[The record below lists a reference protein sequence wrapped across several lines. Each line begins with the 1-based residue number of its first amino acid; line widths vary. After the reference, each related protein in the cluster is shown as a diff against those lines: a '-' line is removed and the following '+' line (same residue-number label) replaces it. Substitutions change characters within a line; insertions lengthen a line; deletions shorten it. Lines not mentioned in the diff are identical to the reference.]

1 MNVKVSAKDM
11 DDFIWMSYR
20 YCIGRKTIAAS
31 CHAGTI
37 AELIF
42 NNPKLLSKERIEQ
55 MVTDIRNEI
64 NDTIKWNKF
73 IKFENEYSYSACMYD
88 STWDVYS
95 AILTADTEFPNE
107 TQYIADFSTRT
118 VKCEK
123 FSKED
128 TGFERYDSMYTDL
141 IGWVKL
147 ANLLDKKCHKD
158 VVVEVDGKRRTFRCF
173 PYANKFNGGYE
184 MVWGSVEM
192 DHNKKILDKG
202 YIIPEVIVE
211 IKDIEDE

>member
-42 NNPKLLSKERIEQ
+42 NNPKLLSKDRIEQ

-64 NDTIKWNKF
+64 QDTIKWNKF

-128 TGFERYDSMYTDL
+128 TM
-141 IGWVKL
+141 GWHTINAVKV
-147 ANLLDKKCHKD
+147 N
-158 VVVEVDGKRRTFRCF
+158 DGWFYIDPT
-173 PYANKFNGGYE
+173 N
-184 MVWGSVEM
+184 M
-192 DHNKKILDKG
+192 DHGKYAIFHDGTNT
-202 YIIPEVIVE
+202 YFSSE
-211 IKDIEDE
+211 IDYVAFPGWKVRCAY